1 QKRASETKAHATLTS
16 ADSEMGA
23 LRLVV
28 VLILAAAGFVLAG
41 PKAEGA
47 DDAISRLM
55 KNQDDAAKNLP
66 VAPAKPLPAQVAGPT
81 VGSKPQG
88 PLPMVMSA
96 RIGEHE
102 DRTRLVIEL

>member
-1 QKRASETKAHATLTS
+1 
-16 ADSEMGA
+16 MGV
-23 LRLVV
+23 LRPLA
-28 VLILAAAGFVLAG
+28 VLILAAAGLVLAG
-41 PKAEGA
+41 FGPAGA

-88 PLPMVMSA
+88 PMPIVMSA
-96 RIGEHE
+96 RIGAHE
-102 DRTRLVIEL
+102 DRDRLVMELLGPVELR